1 LYIPLL
7 TAAGIQL
14 SPCPNDLRR
23 QFYATYRSDPVLRSV
38 DAFVCTHASSLCE
51 LFMPFKRP
59 LIVIA
64 STRYEIG
71 RHDLA
76 SWTRWNGNLVRIA
89 SSPFNTVAA
98 NNRYDQV
105 SYVCNCSSVM
115 LLVTCSVLQEYIR
128 YFTGLDNVLLL
139 PNICGYVT
147 ERYDPIRPEVLLAPA
162 RGTVGAAMPYM
173 NAHR

>member
-1 LYIPLL
+1 M
-7 TAAGIQL
+7 QL

-51 LFMPFKRP
+51 LFMPFQRP

-105 SYVCNCSSVM
+105 SYVWYCSSVM
-115 LLVTCSVLQEYIR
+115 LLVTCSGDLFCSV
-128 YFTGLDNVLLL
+128 GVHPLLHRSGQRAAATEHMRL
-139 PNICGYVT
+139 RDGEVRPHSTRGAVGSC
-147 ERYDPIRPEVLLAPA
+147 ERYCRCCRCCHAIHECSSMR
-162 RGTVGAAMPYM
+162 
-173 NAHR
+173 